1 MMFTGTTPTFIL
13 TFGEGVDFS
22 DAKSVVVTF
31 ATDYC
36 KELAEKT
43 DEDLE
48 INENIIRFS
57 LTQEESLAMSPGRM
71 LLQVNVLYNNGSR
84 VASEIVSIEWDKNL
98 KGDLMI

>member
-1 MMFTGTTPTFIL
+1 MFTGTTPTFTL
-13 TFGEGVDFS
+13 SFDESVDFS
-22 DAKSVVVTF
+22 DAKSIVVTL
-31 ATDYC
+31 ATDYR

-43 DEDLE
+43 DDDLE

-71 LLQVNVLYNNGSR
+71 LLQVNVLYNNGTR
-84 VASEIVSIEWDKNL
+84 VASEIASVVWDKNL